1 MSNAMA
7 DNITPARIW
16 AREDVKDT
24 TPRPKLGTA
33 IARGL
38 ANRCPNCGQAPVF
51 NGYLRVVAECAHCGT
66 PLGQLRADDAPPYI
80 TLFLVGHI
88 VVGLLVAVEQ
98 AFAPPTWLETVIF
111 LPLTAVL
118 VLALLRPIKGATV
131 GTMLALGML
140 RAPDS

>member
-7 DNITPARIW
+7 DRRPPARTW
-16 AREDVKDT
+16 AREDVTDAS
-24 TPRPKLGTA
+24 PRPPLGTA
-33 IARGL
+33 IGRGL

-51 NGYLRVVAECAHCGT
+51 NGYLRVVAECAHCGV
-66 PLGQLRADDAPPYI
+66 PLGELRADDAPPYI

-98 AFAPPTWLETVIF
+98 AFSPPTWLEIAIF

-118 VLALLRPIKGATV
+118 VLGLLRPIKGATV
-131 GTMLALGML
+131 GVMLALGML
-140 RAPDS
+140 HAPDA